1 MPWNL
6 ITKCQDWNIL
16 TVNRQRY
23 PPFETF
29 EEERAIGWHENEN
42 DWENDI
48 LLAVWCEWRRTFAGK
63 NSKDEQR
70 KLNLLLKKDT
80 EGCRSR

>member
-6 ITKCQDWNIL
+6 ITKCQDRNIL

-48 LLAVWCEWRRTFAGK
+48 L
-63 NSKDEQR
+63 
-70 KLNLLLKKDT
+70 
-80 EGCRSR
+80 